1 MGITVYVEAEVDLG
15 DVSTADLKR
24 ELESRRGQPAKPGDE
39 PAVGS
44 GGPISYQPDTRL
56 WDAVYLQASKGGASD
71 ELRELIHRNTGKIV

>member
-1 MGITVYVEAEVDLG
+1 MGVTVYVEAEVDLG
-15 DVSTADLKR
+15 DVCTADLKR

-39 PAVGS
+39 PVVGS
-44 GGPISYQPDTRL
+44 SGPISYQADTRL